1 MAICAHAAHAKITL
15 PEREFNFLEHFFA
28 LHNSAPSCIRISRK
42 TALANII
49 NNKKKNKK
57 IISKGARGTK
67 MTND

>member
-49 NNKKKNKK
+49 NNKKKIKK
-57 IISKGARGTK
+57 LYQRGRGARK
-67 MTND
+67 